1 MLFRGASNAANI
13 KHTVPCMNFPA
24 GQESSDSEAVAAG
37 VVVVLLVV
45 IILPVGTV
53 LIVVFLTRKRKRSTR
68 KSRLWCQFRSWSD
81 GPKVYTYCLFKLQ
94 AFIVIL

>member
-1 MLFRGASNAANI
+1 MLFHGASNAANI

-45 IILPVGTV
+45 IILPVGSV
-53 LIVVFLTRKRKRSTR
+53 MIVVFLTRKRKRSTR
-68 KSRLWCQFRSWSD
+68 KSRLWCQFHSWSD
-81 GPKVYTYCLFKLQ
+81 GLIGIVYLSCKLS
-94 AFIVIL
+94 